1 MVVTVL
7 DDWEGRW
14 RAAPALS
21 RLQAAGAEVRIVGE
35 ERAWAAL
42 LPEVAGAEVLVLNRE
57 RTRIDAARLGELPRL
72 RMIAQTG
79 TGVPHLDLP
88 ALRARG
94 IPVGHR
100 PTGHRAAPY
109 ASAPPATSR
118 KKASR
123 CAK

>member
-1 MVVTVL
+1 VVVTVL

-57 RTRIDAARLGELPRL
+57 RTRIDAAR
-72 RMIAQTG
+72 MIAQTG